1 MNGYLLDTNIGT
13 AHLKRHT
20 GVRQRIREA
29 ELAGHPVRLNAV
41 SYYETKRGLLAIG
54 AQRQLAAF
62 ERLWRVLGIVMIDHA
77 VLDKAAELYATLRA
91 SGQLIEDADLLVAAM
106 ALVHDMTLVT
116 HNTAHFARIP
126 SLQAEDWLLP

>member
-1 MNGYLLDTNIGT
+1 MTGYLLDTNIVT
-13 AHLKRHT
+13 AYLKRHP
-20 GVRQRIREA
+20 GVRQRIRDA

-62 ERLWRVLGIVMIDHA
+62 ERLWRMLGIVMIDHA
-77 VLDKAAELYATLRA
+77 VLDKAAELYAALRA
-91 SGQLIEDADLLVAAM
+91 SGQLIEDADLLIAAM

-126 SLQAEDWLLP
+126 GLQVEDWLMP